1 MCQGKHLMNTWLNEP
16 VLNHFIVYLL
26 YTINM
31 RLKLIVIAVVAALFI
46 STPAFAADNI
56 VGNGASFPANLI
68 DECKASY
75 SRSTGNLVTYTANG
89 SGAGKTS
96 ADVGVGDFWFSDS
109 AHTASTKK
117 PSIIHI
123 PIVAA
128 PIAVIH
134 NLPGNRQLY
143 LSSSTVAKI
152 FAGEI
157 TMWNDPAIKAD
168 NNRKIKEVTYKKD
181 SKGNLVKD
189 KSGNPVILK
198 TTTKSIVYT
207 LPNQKIKVIFRLDNS
222 GTTNNFVRYMKAFAP
237 DVWTKPVSD
246 SFSTSFPKNIND
258 ISNIGRVVGASQSQ
272 GVANLAV
279 KTKYSITYAE
289 VSFAK
294 FFNLKVANIGN
305 ASGNFV
311 EPNSTNVS
319 AFLGEASIDSNN
331 ILTYDYAT
339 KEPGAYPLGIVSYL
353 LADTVGKNK
362 EAVKRWAKYFV
373 SPECVNS
380 KPELGFAL
388 ITGKFLEFVN
398 KQINRL

>member
-1 MCQGKHLMNTWLNEP
+1 
-16 VLNHFIVYLL
+16 
-26 YTINM
+26 M
-31 RLKLIVIAVVAALFI
+31 RLKLIVTAVVAALSI
-46 STPAFAADNI
+46 STPAFASDNL
-56 VGNGASFPANLI
+56 VGSGASFPANLI
-68 DECKASY
+68 DECRASY
-75 SRSTGNLVTYTANG
+75 AKSTGNNISYTGSG

-96 ADVGVGDFWFSDS
+96 SDNGIGDFWFSDS

-128 PIAVIH
+128 PIAVMH
-134 NLPGNRQLY
+134 NLPSSRQLY
-143 LSSSTVAKI
+143 LSSTTVAKI

-168 NNRKIKEVTYKKD
+168 NNRKIREVVYRKD
-181 SKGNLVKD
+181 KVGNLVKD
-189 KSGNPVILK
+189 RSGNPIIVRTLTK
-198 TTTKSIVYT
+198 TIRYT
-207 LPNQKIKVIFRLDNS
+207 LPNQKIKVVYRLDSS
-222 GTTNNFVRYMKAFAP
+222 GTTNNFVRFMKASAP
-237 DVWTKPVSD
+237 EVWTKGVSD
-246 SFSTSFPKNIND
+246 SFSTSFPKSIND
-258 ISNIGRVVGASQSQ
+258 SGNMGRIVGASQSQ
-272 GVANLAV
+272 GVATV
-279 KTKYSITYAE
+279 SSKTKYSITYAE

-294 FFNLKVANIGN
+294 FFNLKVTNIGN

-311 EPNSTNVS
+311 EPSSANVS

-353 LADTVGKNK
+353 LADTAGKNK
-362 EAVKRWAKYFV
+362 AAVKEWAKYLV
-373 SPECVNS
+373 SPSCVNS
-380 KPELGFAL
+380 KPELGFTL

>member
-1 MCQGKHLMNTWLNEP
+1 MNTWLNKP
-16 VLNHFIVYLL
+16 ILL
-26 YTINM
+26 KILLLIIYTFNM
-31 RLKLIVIAVVAALFI
+31 RLKLIVIAVVAALSI

-75 SRSTGNLVTYTANG
+75 SRSTGNIVTYTAGG
-89 SGAGKTS
+89 SGAGKTAS
-96 ADVGVGDFWFSDS
+96 DNGIGDFWFSDS

-117 PSIIHI
+117 SSVIHI

-128 PIAVIH
+128 PIAVMH
-134 NLPGNRQLY
+134 NLPGKRQLY
-143 LSSSTVAKI
+143 LSSTTVAKI

-168 NNRKIKEVTYKKD
+168 NNRKIKEVIYRKD
-181 SKGNLVKD
+181 KAGNLIKD
-189 KSGNPVILK
+189 KAGNPIIIRTLN
-198 TTTKSIVYT
+198 KSIRYT
-207 LPNQKIKVIFRLDNS
+207 LPKQKIKVIFRLDNS
-222 GTTNNFVRYMKAFAP
+222 GTTNNFVKYMKASSP
-237 DVWTKPVSD
+237 EVWTKPVSD

-258 ISNIGRVVGASQSQ
+258 IGNIGRVIGANQSQ
-272 GVANLAV
+272 GVSILSA
-279 KTKYSITYAE
+279 KTRYSITYAE

-294 FFNLKVANIGN
+294 FNGLKVANIGN

-311 EPNSTNVS
+311 APDSPNVS

-331 ILTYDYAT
+331 ILSYDYAT

-353 LADTVGKNK
+353 LADTAGKNRA
-362 EAVKRWAKYFV
+362 AVKEWAKYLV
-373 SPECVNS
+373 SPECVS
-380 KPELGFAL
+380 AKPELGFAL

>member
-1 MCQGKHLMNTWLNEP
+1 MNTWLNEP
-16 VLNHFIVYLL
+16 ILCQNIVYLL
-26 YTINM
+26 YTLIM
-31 RLKLIVIAVVAALFI
+31 RLKLIVMAVVAALFI
-46 STPAFAADNI
+46 STPAFATENI

-68 DECKASY
+68 DECRSSYAKA
-75 SRSTGNLVTYTANG
+75 TGNLVTYSANG

-96 ADVGVGDFWFSDS
+96 SDKGIGDFWFSDS

-117 PSIIHI
+117 PSVIHI
-123 PIVAA
+123 PVVAA
-128 PIAVIH
+128 PIAVMH

-143 LSSSTVAKI
+143 LSSTTIAKI
-152 FAGEI
+152 FAGDI

-168 NNRKIKEVTYKKD
+168 NNRKIKEVIYRKD
-181 SKGNLVKD
+181 KNGNLVKD
-189 KSGNPVILK
+189 KAGNPVVLR
-198 TTTKSIVYT
+198 TSTKSIVYT
-207 LPNQKIKVIFRLDNS
+207 LPNQKIKIVYRLDSS
-222 GTTNNFVRYMKAFAP
+222 GTTNNFVRFMKASSP
-237 DVWTKPVSD
+237 EVWTKAVSD
-246 SFSTSFPKNIND
+246 SFSTSFPKSIND
-258 ISNIGRVVGASQSQ
+258 INNMGRIVGANQSQ
-272 GVANLAV
+272 GVATLAS

-311 EPNSTNVS
+311 APDSANVS

-353 LADTVGKNK
+353 LADTAGKNK
-362 EAVKRWAKYFV
+362 ASVKEWAKYIV
-373 SPECVNS
+373 SPECVNA

>member
-1 MCQGKHLMNTWLNEP
+1 
-16 VLNHFIVYLL
+16 
-26 YTINM
+26 M
-31 RLKLIVIAVVAALFI
+31 RLKLIVIAVVSALSI
-46 STPAFAADNI
+46 STPAFAADNL
-56 VGNGASFPANLI
+56 VGSGASFPANLI
-68 DECKASY
+68 DECRSSY
-75 SRSTGNLVTYTANG
+75 AKSTGNIITYTASG

-96 ADVGVGDFWFSDS
+96 SDKGIGDFWFSDS

-128 PIAVIH
+128 PIAVMH
-134 NLPGNRQLY
+134 NLPGSRQLY
-143 LSSSTVAKI
+143 LSSTTVAKI

-168 NNRKIKEVTYKKD
+168 NNRKIKEVIYRKD
-181 SKGNLVKD
+181 KAGNLVKD
-189 KSGNPVILK
+189 KAGNPVILR
-198 TTTKSIVYT
+198 TATKSIVYT
-207 LPNQKIKVIFRLDNS
+207 LPSQKIKVIFRLDNS
-222 GTTNNFVRYMKAFAP
+222 GTTNNFVRYMKASSP
-237 DVWTKPVSD
+237 EVWTKAVSD
-246 SFSTSFPKNIND
+246 SFSTSFPKSIND
-258 ISNIGRVVGASQSQ
+258 IGNIGRVVGANQSQ
-272 GVANLAV
+272 GVATLAS

-311 EPNSTNVS
+311 EPNSANVS

-353 LADTVGKNK
+353 LADTAGKNK
-362 EAVKRWAKYFV
+362 AAVKEWAKYLV
-373 SPECVNS
+373 SPECVS
-380 KPELGFAL
+380 AKPELGFAL

>member
-1 MCQGKHLMNTWLNEP
+1 
-16 VLNHFIVYLL
+16 
-26 YTINM
+26 M
-31 RLKLIVIAVVAALFI
+31 RLKFIVMAVVAALFI
-46 STPAFAADNI
+46 STPAFATENI

-68 DECKASY
+68 EECKSSY
-75 SRSTGNLVTYTANG
+75 AKSTGNLVTYSANG

-96 ADVGVGDFWFSDS
+96 SDKGIGDFWFSDS

-117 PSIIHI
+117 ASVIHI
-123 PIVAA
+123 PVVAA
-128 PIAVIH
+128 PIAVMH
-134 NLPGNRQLY
+134 NLPGSRQLY

-152 FAGEI
+152 FAGDI
-157 TMWNDPAIKAD
+157 TMWNDPAIKSD
-168 NNRKIKEVTYKKD
+168 NNRKVKEVVYKKD
-181 SKGNLVKD
+181 NVGNLVKD

-198 TTTKSIVYT
+198 TVSKSIVYT
-207 LPNQKIKVIFRLDNS
+207 LPNQKIKVVFRLDNS
-222 GTTNNFVRYMKAFAP
+222 GTTNNFVKFMKANSP
-237 DVWTKPVSD
+237 EVWTKAVSD

-258 ISNIGRVVGASQSQ
+258 INNIGRISGANQSQ
-272 GVANLAV
+272 GVATLAS

-311 EPNSTNVS
+311 SPDSANVS

-331 ILTYDYAT
+331 ILSYDYAT

-353 LADTVGKNK
+353 LADTAGKNK
-362 EAVKRWAKYFV
+362 ASVKEWAKYLV
-373 SPECVNS
+373 SPECVNA
-380 KPELGFAL
+380 KPELGFTL
-388 ITGKFLEFVN
+388 LTGKFLEFVN

>member
-1 MCQGKHLMNTWLNEP
+1 
-16 VLNHFIVYLL
+16 
-26 YTINM
+26 M
-31 RLKLIVIAVVAALFI
+31 RLKLIVTAVVAALSI
-46 STPAFAADNI
+46 STPAFASDNL
-56 VGNGASFPANLI
+56 VGSGASFPANLI
-68 DECKASY
+68 DECRASY
-75 SRSTGNLVTYTANG
+75 AKSTGNSISYTGSG

-96 ADVGVGDFWFSDS
+96 SDNGIGDFWFSDS

-128 PIAVIH
+128 PIAVMH
-134 NLPGNRQLY
+134 NLPSSRQLY
-143 LSSSTVAKI
+143 LSSTTVAKI

-168 NNRKIKEVTYKKD
+168 NNRKIREVVYRKD
-181 SKGNLVKD
+181 KVGNLVKD
-189 KSGNPVILK
+189 RSGNPIIVRTLTK
-198 TTTKSIVYT
+198 TIRYT
-207 LPNQKIKVIFRLDNS
+207 LPNQKIKVVYRLDSS
-222 GTTNNFVRYMKAFAP
+222 GTTNNFVRFMKASAP
-237 DVWTKPVSD
+237 EVWTKGVSD
-246 SFSTSFPKNIND
+246 SFSTSFPKSIND
-258 ISNIGRVVGASQSQ
+258 SGNMGRIVGASQSQ
-272 GVANLAV
+272 GVATV
-279 KTKYSITYAE
+279 SSKTKYSITYAE

-294 FFNLKVANIGN
+294 FFNLKVTNIGN

-311 EPNSTNVS
+311 EPNSANVS

-353 LADTVGKNK
+353 LADTAGKNK
-362 EAVKRWAKYFV
+362 AAVKEWAKYLV
-373 SPECVNS
+373 SPSCVNS
-380 KPELGFAL
+380 KPELGFTL

>member
-1 MCQGKHLMNTWLNEP
+1 MNTWLNEP
-16 VLNHFIVYLL
+16 IICHNIVYLL
-26 YTINM
+26 YTIIM
-31 RLKLIVIAVVAALFI
+31 RPKLIVIAVVAALSI
-46 STPAFAADNI
+46 STPAFASENI

-68 DECKASY
+68 DECRSSYAKA
-75 SRSTGNLVTYTANG
+75 TGNLVTYSANG

-96 ADVGVGDFWFSDS
+96 SDKGIGDFWFSDS

-117 PSIIHI
+117 PSVIHI
-123 PIVAA
+123 PVVAA
-128 PIAVIH
+128 PIAVMH
-134 NLPGNRQLY
+134 NLPGSRQLY
-143 LSSSTVAKI
+143 LSSTTIAKI
-152 FAGEI
+152 FAGDI

-168 NNRKIKEVTYKKD
+168 NNRKIKEVIYRKD
-181 SKGNLVKD
+181 KNGNLVKD
-189 KSGNPVILK
+189 KSGNPVVLR
-198 TTTKSIVYT
+198 TATKSIVYT
-207 LPNQKIKVIFRLDNS
+207 LPNQKIKIIYRLDSS
-222 GTTNNFVRYMKAFAP
+222 GTTNNFVRFMKASSP
-237 DVWTKPVSD
+237 EVWTKAVSD
-246 SFSTSFPKNIND
+246 SFSTSFPKSIND
-258 ISNIGRVVGASQSQ
+258 INNMGRIVGANQSQ
-272 GVANLAV
+272 GVATLAS

-311 EPNSTNVS
+311 APDSANVS

-353 LADTVGKNK
+353 LADTAGNNK
-362 EAVKRWAKYFV
+362 SSVKEWAQYLV
-373 SPECVNS
+373 SPQCVNS

-398 KQINRL
+398 KQINKL

>member
-1 MCQGKHLMNTWLNEP
+1 
-16 VLNHFIVYLL
+16 
-26 YTINM
+26 M
-31 RLKLIVIAVVAALFI
+31 RIKLIVLAVVAVLSI
-46 STPAFAADNI
+46 SSPAFAAENI

-75 SRSTGNLVTYTANG
+75 AKSTGNLVTYSANG

-96 ADVGVGDFWFSDS
+96 SDKGIGDFWFSDS
-109 AHTASTKK
+109 AHNAATKRS
-117 PSIIHI
+117 SIIHI
-123 PIVAA
+123 PVVAA
-128 PIAVIH
+128 PIAVMH
-134 NLPGNRQLY
+134 NIPNNRQLY
-143 LSSSTVAKI
+143 LSSSTIAKI

-168 NNRKIKEVTYKKD
+168 NNRKIKEVIYKKD
-181 SKGNLVKD
+181 SSGNLVKD

-198 TTTKSIVYT
+198 TVSKSIVYT

-222 GTTNNFVRYMKAFAP
+222 GTTNNFVKFMKASAP
-237 DVWTKPVSD
+237 NTWTRPVSD
-246 SFSTSFPKNIND
+246 SFSTSFPNNIND
-258 ISNIGRVVGASQSQ
+258 INNLGRFSGANQSQ
-272 GVANLAV
+272 GVSTLAA

-294 FFNLKVANIGN
+294 FFNLKIANIGN

-311 EPNSTNVS
+311 EPNSANVS
-319 AFLGEASIDSNN
+319 AFLGESSIDSNN

-353 LADTVGKNK
+353 LADTQGKNK
-362 EAVKRWAKYFV
+362 TAVKEWAKYLI
-373 SPECVNS
+373 SSECVNA

-388 ITGKFLEFVN
+388 ITGKLLDFVS
-398 KQINRL
+398 KQISRL

>member
-1 MCQGKHLMNTWLNEP
+1 
-16 VLNHFIVYLL
+16 
-26 YTINM
+26 M
-31 RLKLIVIAVVAALFI
+31 RLKLIVIAVVAALSI
-46 STPAFAADNI
+46 STPASAAENI

-68 DECKASY
+68 DECKSSY
-75 SRSTGNLVTYTANG
+75 AKSTGNLVTYSANG

-96 ADVGVGDFWFSDS
+96 SDKGIGDFWFSDS

-128 PIAVIH
+128 PIAVMH
-134 NLPGNRQLY
+134 NLPGSRQLY

-152 FAGEI
+152 FAGDI

-168 NNRKIKEVTYKKD
+168 NNRKVKEVVYKKD
-181 SKGNLVKD
+181 NAGNLVKD

-198 TTTKSIVYT
+198 TVSKSIVYT
-207 LPNQKIKVIFRLDNS
+207 LPNQKIKVVFRLDNS
-222 GTTNNFVRYMKAFAP
+222 GTTNNFVKFMKANSP
-237 DVWTKPVSD
+237 EVWTKAVSD

-258 ISNIGRVVGASQSQ
+258 LNNMGRVIGANQSQ
-272 GVANLAV
+272 GVATLSS

-294 FFNLKVANIGN
+294 FYGLKVANIGN

-311 EPNSTNVS
+311 SPDSANVS

-331 ILTYDYAT
+331 ILSYDYAT

-353 LADTVGKNK
+353 LADTAGKNK
-362 EAVKRWAKYFV
+362 AAVKEWAKYLV
-373 SPECVNS
+373 SPECVNA
-380 KPELGFAL
+380 KPELGFTL
-388 ITGKFLEFVN
+388 LTGKFLEFVN

>member
-1 MCQGKHLMNTWLNEP
+1 
-16 VLNHFIVYLL
+16 
-26 YTINM
+26 M

-46 STPAFAADNI
+46 STPAFATEKI

-68 DECKASY
+68 DECRSSY
-75 SRSTGNLVTYTANG
+75 AKSTGNLVTYTASG

-96 ADVGVGDFWFSDS
+96 SDNGIGDFWFSDS

-117 PSIIHI
+117 PSIVHI

-128 PIAVIH
+128 PIAVMH

-143 LSSSTVAKI
+143 LSSTTVAKI

-168 NNRKIKEVTYKKD
+168 NNRKVKEVVYRKD
-181 SKGNLVKD
+181 KAGNLIKD
-189 KSGNPVILK
+189 KSGNPIIVRTLTK
-198 TTTKSIVYT
+198 TIRYT
-207 LPNQKIKVIFRLDNS
+207 LPNQKIKVVFRLDNS
-222 GTTNNFVRYMKAFAP
+222 GTTNNFVRFMKASAP
-237 DVWTKPVSD
+237 EVWTKPVSD

-258 ISNIGRVVGASQSQ
+258 IGNIGRVVGANQSQ
-272 GVANLAV
+272 GVATV
-279 KTKYSITYAE
+279 SSKTRYSITYAE

-311 EPNSTNVS
+311 TPDSANVS

-331 ILTYDYAT
+331 ILTYNYAT

-353 LADTVGKNK
+353 LADTSGKNK
-362 EAVKRWAKYFV
+362 NAVKEWAKYLV
-373 SPECVNS
+373 SPECVS
-380 KPELGFAL
+380 AKPELGFAL
-388 ITGKFLEFVN
+388 LTGKFLEFIN

>member
-1 MCQGKHLMNTWLNEP
+1 MNTWLNEP

-31 RLKLIVIAVVAALFI
+31 RLKLIVMAVVAALFI
-46 STPAFAADNI
+46 STPAFASDNL

-75 SRSTGNLVTYTANG
+75 ARSTGNLVTYTANG

-168 NNRKIKEVTYKKD
+168 NNRKVKEVTYKKD

-189 KSGNPVILK
+189 KSGNPVILR

-222 GTTNNFVRYMKAFAP
+222 GTTNNFVKYMKAFAP

-258 ISNIGRVVGASQSQ
+258 MSNIGRVVGASQSQ

-279 KTKYSITYAE
+279 KTRYSITYAE

-339 KEPGAYPLGIVSYL
+339 KEPGAYPIGIVSYL
-353 LADTVGKNK
+353 LADTLGKNK

>member
-1 MCQGKHLMNTWLNEP
+1 
-16 VLNHFIVYLL
+16 
-26 YTINM
+26 M
-31 RLKLIVIAVVAALFI
+31 RIKLIVIAVVAALFI
-46 STPAFAADNI
+46 STPALASENI

-68 DECKASY
+68 DECKSSY
-75 SRSTGNLVTYTANG
+75 AKATGNLVTYSANG

-96 ADVGVGDFWFSDS
+96 SDKGIGDFWFSDS
-109 AHTASTKK
+109 AHTAATKK

-123 PIVAA
+123 PVVAA
-128 PIAVIH
+128 PIAVMH
-134 NLPGNRQLY
+134 NLPGNRQVY
-143 LSSSTVAKI
+143 LSSTTIAKI

-168 NNRKIKEVTYKKD
+168 NNRKVKEVVYKKD
-181 SKGNLVKD
+181 STGNLIKD

-198 TTTKSIVYT
+198 TVNKSIVYT

-222 GTTNNFVRYMKAFAP
+222 GTTNNFVKYMKAFAP
-237 DVWTKPVSD
+237 NTWTKAVSD
-246 SFSTSFPKNIND
+246 SFSTSFPNNIND
-258 ISNIGRVVGASQSQ
+258 INNLGRVVGANQSQ
-272 GVANLAV
+272 GVATLAS

-311 EPNSTNVS
+311 EPNSANVS

-331 ILTYDYAT
+331 ILSYDYAT

-353 LADTVGKNK
+353 LADTAGKNK
-362 EAVKRWAKYFV
+362 ASVKQWAKYLV
-373 SPECVNS
+373 SPECVNA

>member
-1 MCQGKHLMNTWLNEP
+1 MNTWLNEP

-258 ISNIGRVVGASQSQ
+258 MSNIGRVVGASQSQ

-279 KTKYSITYAE
+279 KTRYSITYAE

-339 KEPGAYPLGIVSYL
+339 KEPGAYPIGIVSYL
-353 LADTVGKNK
+353 LADTLGKNK

-380 KPELGFAL
+380 KPELGFTL

>member
-168 NNRKIKEVTYKKD
+168 NNRKVKEVTYKKD

-189 KSGNPVILK
+189 KSGNPVILR

-222 GTTNNFVRYMKAFAP
+222 GTTNNFVKYMKAFAP

-258 ISNIGRVVGASQSQ
+258 MSNIGRVVGASQSQ

-380 KPELGFAL
+380 KPELGFTL

>member
-1 MCQGKHLMNTWLNEP
+1 VNSWLNEP
-16 VLNHFIVYLL
+16 VIGHNIVYLL
-26 YTINM
+26 YTLIM
-31 RLKLIVIAVVAALFI
+31 RIKLIVIAVVAALSI
-46 STPAFAADNI
+46 STPAFAAENI

-68 DECKASY
+68 DECRSSY
-75 SRSTGNLVTYTANG
+75 AKSTGNVVTYSPNG

-96 ADVGVGDFWFSDS
+96 SDKGIGDFWFSDS
-109 AHTASTKK
+109 AHTSSSKK

-128 PIAVIH
+128 PIAVMH
-134 NLPGNRQLY
+134 NLPGNRQVY
-143 LSSSTVAKI
+143 LSSTTISKI
-152 FAGEI
+152 FAGDI

-168 NNRKIKEVTYKKD
+168 NNRKIKEVIYRKD
-181 SKGNLVKD
+181 KNGNLVKD
-189 KSGNPVILK
+189 KAGNPVVLRIA
-198 TTTKSIVYT
+198 TKSIVYT

-222 GTTNNFVRYMKAFAP
+222 GTTNNFVRYMKASLP
-237 DVWTKPVSD
+237 EVWTKPVSD

-258 ISNIGRVVGASQSQ
+258 IGNMGRVVGANQSQ
-272 GVANLAV
+272 GVATLAS

-311 EPNSTNVS
+311 EPNSANVS

-353 LADTVGKNK
+353 LADTAGKNK
-362 EAVKRWAKYFV
+362 EAVKEWAKYLV
-373 SPECVNS
+373 SPACVS
-380 KPELGFAL
+380 AKPELGFAV

>member
-258 ISNIGRVVGASQSQ
+258 MSNIGRVVGASQSQ

>member
-1 MCQGKHLMNTWLNEP
+1 MVIC
-16 VLNHFIVYLL
+16 VVY
-26 YTINM
+26 TFVM
-31 RLKLIVIAVVAALFI
+31 RLKLIVMAVVAALFI
-46 STPAFAADNI
+46 STPAFAAENI

-68 DECKASY
+68 DECRSSY
-75 SRSTGNLVTYTANG
+75 AKSTGNIVTYSPNG
-89 SGAGKTS
+89 SGAGKTA
-96 ADVGVGDFWFSDS
+96 ADRGVGDFWFSDS

-117 PSIIHI
+117 PSVIHI

-128 PIAVIH
+128 PIAVMH
-134 NLPGNRQLY
+134 NLPGNRQIY
-143 LSSSTVAKI
+143 LSSTTIAKI

-168 NNRKIKEVTYKKD
+168 NNRKIKEVIYRKD
-181 SKGNLVKD
+181 KNGNLVKD
-189 KSGNPVILK
+189 KSGNPVVLR
-198 TTTKSIVYT
+198 TVSKSIVYT

-222 GTTNNFVRYMKAFAP
+222 GTTNNFIRYMKAYSP
-237 DVWTKPVSD
+237 EVWTKPASD
-246 SFSTSFPKNIND
+246 SFSTSFPKSIND
-258 ISNIGRVVGASQSQ
+258 INNMGRVVGANQSQ
-272 GVANLAV
+272 GVATLAS

-311 EPNSTNVS
+311 EPNSANVS

-331 ILTYDYAT
+331 ILTYNYAT
-339 KEPGAYPLGIVSYL
+339 KEAGAYPLGIVSYL
-353 LADTVGKNK
+353 LADTQGKNK
-362 EAVKRWAKYFV
+362 AAVKEWAQYLGSPQCV
-373 SPECVNS
+373 SS

>member
-1 MCQGKHLMNTWLNEP
+1 
-16 VLNHFIVYLL
+16 
-26 YTINM
+26 M
-31 RLKLIVIAVVAALFI
+31 RIKLIVLAVVAVLSI
-46 STPAFAADNI
+46 SSPAFAAENI

-75 SRSTGNLVTYTANG
+75 AKSTGNLVTYSANG

-96 ADVGVGDFWFSDS
+96 SDKGIGDFWFSDS
-109 AHTASTKK
+109 AHNAATKRS
-117 PSIIHI
+117 SIIHI
-123 PIVAA
+123 PVVAA
-128 PIAVIH
+128 PIAVMH
-134 NLPGNRQLY
+134 NIPNNRQLY
-143 LSSSTVAKI
+143 LSSSTIAKI

-168 NNRKIKEVTYKKD
+168 NNRKIKEVIYKKD
-181 SKGNLVKD
+181 SSGNLVKD

-198 TTTKSIVYT
+198 AVSKSIVYT

-222 GTTNNFVRYMKAFAP
+222 GTTNNFVKFMKASAP
-237 DVWTKPVSD
+237 NTWTRPVSD
-246 SFSTSFPKNIND
+246 SFSTSFPNNIND
-258 ISNIGRVVGASQSQ
+258 INNLGRVSGANQSQ
-272 GVANLAV
+272 GVATLAA

-294 FFNLKVANIGN
+294 FFNLKIANIGN

-311 EPNSTNVS
+311 EPNSANVS
-319 AFLGEASIDSNN
+319 AFLGESSIDSNN

-353 LADTVGKNK
+353 LADTQGKNK
-362 EAVKRWAKYFV
+362 TAVKEWAKYLI
-373 SPECVNS
+373 SSECVNA

-388 ITGKFLEFVN
+388 ITGKLLDFVS
-398 KQINRL
+398 KQISRL

>member
-1 MCQGKHLMNTWLNEP
+1 
-16 VLNHFIVYLL
+16 
-26 YTINM
+26 M
-31 RLKLIVIAVVAALFI
+31 RLKLIVIAVVAALSI
-46 STPAFAADNI
+46 SAPAIAAENI

-68 DECKASY
+68 DECKSSY
-75 SRSTGNLVTYTANG
+75 AKSTGNLVTYSANG

-96 ADVGVGDFWFSDS
+96 SDKGIGDFWFSDS

-128 PIAVIH
+128 PIAVMH
-134 NLPGNRQLY
+134 NLPGSRQLY
-143 LSSSTVAKI
+143 LSSSTVSKI
-152 FAGEI
+152 FAGDI

-168 NNRKIKEVTYKKD
+168 NNRKIKEVIYKKD
-181 SKGNLVKD
+181 ANGNLIKD
-189 KSGNPVILK
+189 KAGNPVVLRIA
-198 TTTKSIVYT
+198 TKSIVYT
-207 LPNQKIKVIFRLDNS
+207 MPNQKIKVVFRLDNS

-237 DVWTKPVSD
+237 NTWTKPVSD
-246 SFSTSFPKNIND
+246 SFSTSFPNNIND
-258 ISNIGRVVGASQSQ
+258 INNIGRISGANQSQ
-272 GVANLAV
+272 GVATLAS

-311 EPNSTNVS
+311 EPNSANVS

-339 KEPGAYPLGIVSYL
+339 KEAGAYPLGIVSYL
-353 LADTVGKNK
+353 LADTAGKNRASVK
-362 EAVKRWAKYFV
+362 EWAKYIV
-373 SPECVNS
+373 SPECVNA

>member
-1 MCQGKHLMNTWLNEP
+1 MKHK
-16 VLNHFIVYLL
+16 FIV
-26 YTINM
+26 M
-31 RLKLIVIAVVAALFI
+31 AVVAALSI
-46 STPAFAADNI
+46 PTTAFAAENI

-68 DECKASY
+68 DECKSSY
-75 SRSTGNLVTYTANG
+75 AKATGNLVTYSANG

-96 ADVGVGDFWFSDS
+96 SDKGIGDFWFSDS
-109 AHTASTKK
+109 AHTAATKK

-123 PIVAA
+123 PVVAA
-128 PIAVIH
+128 PIAVMH
-134 NLPGNRQLY
+134 NIPGNRQLY
-143 LSSSTVAKI
+143 LSSTTVAKI

-168 NNRKIKEVTYKKD
+168 NNRKIKEVVYKKD
-181 SKGNLVKD
+181 ASANLVKD
-189 KSGNPVILK
+189 KSGNPVVLK
-198 TTTKSIVYT
+198 TVNKSIVYT

-222 GTTNNFVRYMKAFAP
+222 GTTNNFVRYMKAFVP
-237 DVWTKPVSD
+237 NTWTKQVSD
-246 SFSTSFPKNIND
+246 SFSTSFPNNIND
-258 ISNIGRVVGASQSQ
+258 INNMGRIVGANQSQ
-272 GVANLAV
+272 GVATLAS

-311 EPNSTNVS
+311 EPSSANVS
-319 AFLGEASIDSNN
+319 AFLGEAKIDSNN
-331 ILTYDYAT
+331 ILSYDYST

-353 LADTVGKNK
+353 LADTSGKNK
-362 EAVKRWAKYFV
+362 ESVKQWAKYLI

-398 KQINRL
+398 KQIGRL

>member
-1 MCQGKHLMNTWLNEP
+1 M
-16 VLNHFIVYLL
+16 L
-26 YTINM
+26 YNFNM
-31 RLKLIVIAVVAALFI
+31 RIKLIVIAVVAALFI
-46 STPAFAADNI
+46 STPAFAAENI

-68 DECKASY
+68 DECRSSY
-75 SRSTGNLVTYTANG
+75 AKSTGNVVTYSPNG

-96 ADVGVGDFWFSDS
+96 SDKGIGDFWFSDS
-109 AHTASTKK
+109 AHTAATKK

-128 PIAVIH
+128 PIAVMH
-134 NLPGNRQLY
+134 NLPGSRQVY
-143 LSSSTVAKI
+143 LSSTTIAKI

-168 NNRKIKEVTYKKD
+168 NNRKIKEVIYRKD
-181 SKGNLVKD
+181 KAGNLVKD
-189 KSGNPVILK
+189 KDGNPVVLRIA
-198 TTTKSIVYT
+198 TKSIIYT

-222 GTTNNFVRYMKAFAP
+222 GTTNNFVRFMKASSP
-237 DVWTKPVSD
+237 EIWTKTVSD
-246 SFSTSFPKNIND
+246 SFSTSFPKSIND
-258 ISNIGRVVGASQSQ
+258 IGNMGRVVGANQSQ
-272 GVANLAV
+272 GVATLAS

-294 FFNLKVANIGN
+294 FFKLKVANIGN

-311 EPNSTNVS
+311 APDSANVS

-353 LADTVGKNK
+353 LADTAGKNK
-362 EAVKRWAKYFV
+362 SAVKEWAKYLV
-373 SPECVNS
+373 SAECVNS
-380 KPELGFAL
+380 KPELGFTL
-388 ITGKFLEFVN
+388 FTGKFLEFVN

>member
-1 MCQGKHLMNTWLNEP
+1 MKFSHKAKALVVAGL
-16 VLNHFIVYLL
+16 
-26 YTINM
+26 
-31 RLKLIVIAVVAALFI
+31 IAVSTA
-46 STPAFAADNI
+46 TPAHAVDLQ
-56 VGNGASFPANLI
+56 GSGASFVDPLLQA
-68 DECKASY
+68 CKAGFAKASGHSY
-75 SRSTGNLVTYTANG
+75 VYTSTG
-89 SGAGKTS
+89 SGTGKKNS
-96 ADVGVGDFWFSDS
+96 DSKIGDFWFSDS

-128 PIAVIH
+128 PIAVMH
-134 NLPGNRQLY
+134 NLPGSRQLY
-143 LSSSTVAKI
+143 LSSTTVAKI

-168 NNRKIKEVTYKKD
+168 NNRKVKEVLYKKD
-181 SKGNLVKD
+181 NAGNLVKD

-198 TTTKSIVYT
+198 TVSKSIVYT
-207 LPNQKIKVIFRLDNS
+207 LPSQKIKVVFRLDNS
-222 GTTNNFVRYMKAFAP
+222 GTTNNFVKFMKANSP
-237 DVWTKPVSD
+237 EVWTKAVSD

-258 ISNIGRVVGASQSQ
+258 LNNMGRVVGANQSQ
-272 GVANLAV
+272 GVATLAS

-311 EPNSTNVS
+311 SPDSANVS

-331 ILTYDYAT
+331 ILSYDYAT

-353 LADTVGKNK
+353 LADTAGKNK
-362 EAVKRWAKYFV
+362 AAVKEWAKYLV
-373 SPECVNS
+373 SPECVNA
-380 KPELGFAL
+380 KPELGFTL
-388 ITGKFLEFVN
+388 LTGKFLEFVN